1 MRKALLP
8 SSIVHNARHGNDYG
22 LVSKV
27 PLLCFQAR
35 QSIVYLLYSER
46 AQYGQLFTVAGARPC
61 GCRSSRLARVHHF
74 KLLHFFILVFHL
86 FWKTL

>member
-8 SSIVHNARHGNDYG
+8 ESIVHNAGHCKDHGM
-22 LVSKV
+22 VFKV

-46 AQYGQLFTVAGARPC
+46 AQYGQLFTVAGAGARPR
-61 GCRSSRLARVHHF
+61 GCRPSHLAHVHHS
-74 KLLHFFILVFHL
+74 KLLHFLILVFHL
-86 FWKTL
+86 F